1 MVERRRVVQGGEM
14 DVAMRVVQTTRRHP
28 HAIYIHPLF
37 LANVADRQRHFY
49 QCCYDCEKLT
59 RGREPR
65 SPKEREPRSP
75 KEREPREAQG
85 LHLCGQNQGEMQTL
99 STDVRR
105 AIGLHFLG
113 IGNDCGSLLK
123 STLA

>member
-65 SPKEREPRSP
+65 SPKEREPREDLANAHEKWS
-75 KEREPREAQG
+75 RSA
-85 LHLCGQNQGEMQTL
+85 
-99 STDVRR
+99 
-105 AIGLHFLG
+105 
-113 IGNDCGSLLK
+113 SLR
-123 STLA
+123 SESG